1 MIVRI
6 YFMDSDTK
14 VLKPVLGERN
24 YGLGYRGIDLAEQ
37 RCAKLREK
45 GTDAFLVDVTPH
57 FPPSSE

>member
-24 YGLGYRGIDLAEQ
+24 YGPGYRGIDLPSKDALNCGKREQ
-37 RCAKLREK
+37 ML
-45 GTDAFLVDVTPH
+45 
-57 FPPSSE
+57 S